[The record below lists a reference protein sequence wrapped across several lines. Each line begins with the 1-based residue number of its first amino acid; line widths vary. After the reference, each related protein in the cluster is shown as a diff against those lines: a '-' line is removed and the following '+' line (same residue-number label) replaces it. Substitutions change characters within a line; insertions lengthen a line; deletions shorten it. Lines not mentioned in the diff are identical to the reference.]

1 MVEVFFIL
9 NLTDYGL
16 LGLINL
22 SYDIFYLTI
31 SLFKQNKNRT
41 RAYSCFENFELAFK
55 IWFTFTHFLVNNLK
69 HLKNYKSK
77 KKTEKFACI
86 MTIFYL
92 KKNDVFKTFT
102 AIVVATM

>member
-77 KKTEKFACI
+77 KKKNGKIRLHHDDFL
-86 MTIFYL
+86 F
-92 KKNDVFKTFT
+92 KKE
-102 AIVVATM
+102 